1 MRIIVPHI
9 CMRVANAFS
18 AFHLECE
25 FRSILWEG
33 LVSVYHPVRKYYGNI
48 HDEMRLSLLLV
59 VLLLLVPVLV
69 LAWSEVLSAESR
81 SGLEDEKSGGSLVEV
96 CADTV
101 LEVNGVA
108 QVPLVFG
115 LT

>member
-1 MRIIVPHI
+1 M
-9 CMRVANAFS
+9 
-18 AFHLECE
+18 
-25 FRSILWEG
+25 LWEG
-33 LVSVYHPVRKYYGNI
+33 LVSVYHPGRKYYC
-48 HDEMRLSLLLV
+48 DEMTLSLLLV

-101 LEVNGVA
+101 LDGVA